1 MKVKIEKGILGGEIT
16 APPSKSMAHR
26 LLICAAASDES
37 EVSNVAFSKDIT
49 ATLNALKALGANVQ
63 VNGDKVKI
71 GSLFKGEI
79 TPEFSANE
87 SGSTLRFL
95 IPICVLSGQK
105 VKISGAKRLFER
117 DLTAYE
123 TFFTENNL
131 FFEKGEDYVLVGG
144 EIKAGEFEID
154 PSLSSQF
161 VSGILFMLSFLKG
174 ESVLKL
180 NGKIESR
187 PYIDLTLSALGE
199 FGVKTVFEENLIR
212 VFGGEIKSRD
222 MAVEGDWSNAVFFD
236 ALNFLHGGVSV
247 KGLNENSLQGDKV
260 YRKLFSLLGK
270 QPVDVSDCP
279 DLAPILFAL
288 AATIGECEFVGT
300 KRLKIKESDR
310 AEAMKEEL
318 SKLGVKVQV
327 KDNSVKV
334 FGGEIKPPSDT
345 ISAHNDHRIVM
356 AMSVL
361 LTKVGGIIDS
371 AEAVEKSY
379 PNFFED
385 FFKVAN
391 GRIL

>member
-1 MKVKIEKGILGGEIT
+1 MKVKIEKGILGGVVT

-37 EVSNVAFSKDIT
+37 LIENVAFSKDIE
-49 ATLNALKALGANVQ
+49 ATLNALKALGAKVE
-63 VNGDKVKI
+63 VSGDKVKI

-95 IPICVLSGQK
+95 IPICVLSGEK
-105 VKISGAKRLFER
+105 IKISGAKRLFQR

-131 FFEKGEDYVLVGG
+131 FFEKGEDYVTVGG
-144 EIKAGEFEID
+144 EIEPGEFEID

-187 PYIDLTLSALGE
+187 PYIDLTLSALKE
-199 FGVKTVFEENLIR
+199 FGVKTVFEENSIR
-212 VFGGEIKSRD
+212 VFGGEIKSRN

-236 ALNFLHGGVSV
+236 ALGFLHGGVSV
-247 KGLNENSLQGDKV
+247 NGLNENSLQGDKV

-270 QPVDVSDCP
+270 QPIDLSDCP

-288 AATIGECEFVGT
+288 SATIGECEFVGT

-310 AEAMKEEL
+310 AVAMKEEL
-318 SKLGVKVQV
+318 SKLGVRVDV
-327 KDNSVKV
+327 FENSVKV
-334 FGGEIKPPSDT
+334 FGGEITAPFDT
-345 ISAHNDHRIVM
+345 ICSHNDHRIVM

-361 LTKVGGIIDS
+361 LTKVGGVIDG
-371 AEAVEKSY
+371 AEAVTKSY
-379 PNFFED
+379 PNFFEE

>member
-1 MKVKIEKGILGGEIT
+1 MKVKIEKGILGGVVT

-37 EVSNVAFSKDIT
+37 EVSNVAFSKDIE
-49 ATLNALKALGANVQ
+49 ATLNALKALGAKVE
-63 VNGDKVKI
+63 VSGDKVKI

-95 IPICVLSGQK
+95 IPICVLSGK
-105 VKISGAKRLFER
+105 KIKIRGAKRLFER
-117 DLTAYE
+117 DLSAYE

-131 FFEKGEDYVLVGG
+131 FFEKGEDYVTVGG
-144 EIKAGEFEID
+144 EIGPGEFEID

-187 PYIDLTLSALGE
+187 PYIDLTLSALSE
-199 FGVKTVFEENLIR
+199 FGVKTVFEENSIR
-212 VFGGEIKSRD
+212 VFGGEIKSRNV
-222 MAVEGDWSNAVFFD
+222 AVEGDWSNAVFFD

-247 KGLNENSLQGDKV
+247 NGLNENSLQGDKV

-270 QPVDVSDCP
+270 QPIDLSDCP

-288 AATIGECEFVGT
+288 SATVGECEFVGT

-310 AEAMKEEL
+310 AVAMKEEL
-318 SKLGVKVQV
+318 SKLGVKVDV
-327 KDNSVKV
+327 FENSVKV
-334 FGGEIKPPSDT
+334 FGGEIKTPTEIICS
-345 ISAHNDHRIVM
+345 HNDHRIVM

-379 PNFFED
+379 PNFFEE